1 MSGSGKLTHDL
12 FDPVASKPKT
22 HGFHSFQVMEV
33 NSIGG
38 QGSYSSMINSFKETS
53 NGSNI
58 FDKIDLSGISSN
70 IYNLHTDDLIT
81 VSYQQI
87 QYNKDSSGN
96 YYADDIIHG
105 QLNWVGKVAGVDN
118 DNAVS
123 ISTESTYQLTG
134 SIIQALSN
142 SGYTNTDAN
151 GTSSNFLLYDSNN
164 GSGAKELK
172 ATYNNTVAVNLHLE
186 QHISFSKKRRRS
198 KYQCGCYDN

>member
-12 FDPVASKPKT
+12 FDPVTSKPKT
-22 HGFHSFQVMEV
+22 AGFHSFQVMEV
-33 NSIGG
+33 HNWG
-38 QGSYSSMINSFKETS
+38 QGSYSSMINSFKETTS
-53 NGSNI
+53 GSNI

-96 YYADDIIHG
+96 YYTDDVTHG
-105 QLNWVGKVAGVDN
+105 QLKWVGKVTALDN
-118 DNAVS
+118 DNSVIT
-123 ISTESTYQLTG
+123 ISTDSTYQLTG
-134 SIIQALSN
+134 TIIQTLTS
-142 SGYTNTDAN
+142 SGYNNTDAD

-172 ATYNNTVAVNLHLE
+172 ATYNNTSSGA
-186 QHISFSKKRRRS
+186 STP
-198 KYQCGCYDN
+198 